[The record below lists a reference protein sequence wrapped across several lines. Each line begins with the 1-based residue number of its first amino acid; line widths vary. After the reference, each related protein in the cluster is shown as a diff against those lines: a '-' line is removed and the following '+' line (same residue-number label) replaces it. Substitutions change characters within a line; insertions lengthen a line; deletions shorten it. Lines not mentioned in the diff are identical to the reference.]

1 MLAGW
6 FWYGWSSHSP
16 WEPNVAWAVPD
27 RATVKVVSQ
36 ASGRVFS
43 VAMRC
48 VPTWTTGFSATTVS
62 EAYWHDDEVDVG
74 EEEDEDE
81 DEEDDDA
88 QAQSA
93 AVAAR

>member
-1 MLAGW
+1 
-6 FWYGWSSHSP
+6 
-16 WEPNVAWAVPD
+16 VAWAVPD

>member
-1 MLAGW
+1 
-6 FWYGWSSHSP
+6 
-16 WEPNVAWAVPD
+16 
-27 RATVKVVSQ
+27 
-36 ASGRVFS
+36 
-43 VAMRC
+43 

-81 DEEDDDA
+81 DDA